1 MAVVSSLSTA
11 VETLR
16 RNPVLFVAGA
26 VVALLNAAVAGGQM
40 LSSGPARVAWSF
52 GTFAV
57 QLASL
62 VFVAGAYGMVAEA
75 FDGTPRLGTILSEGK
90 ANFADVLAATLLLV
104 VAAVAV
110 FVVAMVVGVIGLVVV
125 ISSEGGDLSPVIL
138 ALGLGATYLLALLPM
153 FFLQFYLP
161 AVVVSDESPADS
173 LKRSYRLVR
182 RNLLSTLGFD
192 AVLAVVTV
200 VGSLPVILLYARHAG
215 SLATGTATQ
224 TTYPLAGLSP
234 EVVVPYL
241 AATAVLGTVTGTFFY
256 VYQVAFYR
264 ECLSETDDE
273 VADTSAVGA

>member
-1 MAVVSSLSTA
+1 MAVVSSLSIA

-26 VVALLNAAVAGGQM
+26 VVAFLNAVVAGGQM
-40 LSSGPARVAWSF
+40 LSSGPARIAWSF
-52 GTFAV
+52 GTFVV

-90 ANFADVLAATLLLV
+90 ANFADALAATLLLV

-110 FVVAMVVGVIGLVVV
+110 FVVAIVVGLIGLFAV
-125 ISSEGGDLSPVIL
+125 ISSNGGGNSPVIL
-138 ALGLGATYLLALLPM
+138 VLVMGGTYLLALVPM

-173 LKRSYRLVR
+173 LKQSYRLVR

-200 VGSLPVILLYARHAG
+200 VGSLPIILLYARYAG
-215 SLATGTATQ
+215 SLATGTTTQ
-224 TTYPLAGLSP
+224 TGYPLAGLSP
-234 EVVVPYL
+234 EVVVPYV
-241 AATAVLGTVTGTFFY
+241 AATAVLGTVTSTFFY

-264 ECLSETDDE
+264 ECLSETEDE
-273 VADTSAVGA
+273 AEDRSATGA